1 MRWSESMFLKMKSK
15 QSKMGQVLS
24 LSVLSFTLCACVSI
38 DTGQGVKKTQNQAPP
53 QQVEKTSA
61 QKKVSLEEAASFNMT
76 LGAQYLKQNNLGQ
89 AIVKLEKA
97 VEQQPTLALAHTYL
111 AFAYERYGETEKAS
125 THYSRAVKLDPND
138 PISLNNYGTFL
149 CRQNDALESLK
160 YFERAAGN
168 RRYQTP
174 DAAMTNAGVCAKKIP
189 DYIRADKYFHDAI
202 RMNPR
207 NTQAYYHLTDVNL
220 ELENLVIANGF
231 FKTYKSLT
239 TNGTENPEYLY
250 LAYRLNKAMN
260 NPDQAGQ
267 YALQLQQNFPSSD
280 QTKEL
285 LERR

>member
-1 MRWSESMFLKMKSK
+1 M
-15 QSKMGQVLS
+15 QSKLRQVLS
-24 LSVLSFTLCACVSI
+24 LFVLSFALSACVSI
-38 DTGQGVKKTQNQAPP
+38 DTGQDARKTQNQQPP

-89 AIVKLEKA
+89 AIAKLEKA

-111 AFAYERYGETEKAS
+111 GFAYERYGETDKAS
-125 THYSRAVKLDPND
+125 THYSKAVKLDPED

-149 CRQNDALESLK
+149 CRQDNALESLK
-160 YFERAAGN
+160 YFERAAKN

-189 DYIRADKYFHDAI
+189 DFVRADKYFRDAI

-207 NTQAYYHLTDVNL
+207 NAQAHYHLTDVNL
-220 ELENLVIANGF
+220 ELDKLVIANGF
-231 FKTYKSLT
+231 FKTYKTMLP
-239 TNGTENPEYLY
+239 NGIENPEYLY

-260 NPDQAGQ
+260 KLDQAGQ
-267 YALQLQQNFPSSD
+267 YALQLQQKFPKSA

-285 LERR
+285 LDRR